1 MFKTKFNPNPKK
13 FHCIPLYIILKKKKI
28 TNYYTKFHSSNKRD
42 RIVWANQCFSPN
54 PFFYPDPYLLSQSVH
69 SSTRLVPL
77 SAKRIAYD
85 HSRRIKVSLAGLKK
99 KKKRKKKLVS
109 SMSHVGANR
118 IIRKLRCAILD
129 RGKSALRASTASK
142 QTPFLPLLDSA
153 RDSTTFVRILLVKIL
168 SVLFFFSFSLNA

>member
-1 MFKTKFNPNPKK
+1 M
-13 FHCIPLYIILKKKKI
+13 
-28 TNYYTKFHSSNKRD
+28 
-42 RIVWANQCFSPN
+42 
-54 PFFYPDPYLLSQSVH
+54 
-69 SSTRLVPL
+69 
-77 SAKRIAYD
+77 
-85 HSRRIKVSLAGLKK
+85 SLAGLKK